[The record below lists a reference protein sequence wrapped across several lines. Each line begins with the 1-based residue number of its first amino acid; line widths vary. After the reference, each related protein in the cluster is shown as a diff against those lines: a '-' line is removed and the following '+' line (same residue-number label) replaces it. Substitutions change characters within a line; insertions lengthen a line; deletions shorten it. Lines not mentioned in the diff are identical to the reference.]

1 MYKFA
6 ATTLDQKLT
15 SDLQDYSTFLM
26 AAEKSLKQ
34 CHNDCLMNRN
44 HMALAEAE
52 KTLVIITRLK
62 DWLENEISRTV

>member
-1 MYKFA
+1 
-6 ATTLDQKLT
+6 
-15 SDLQDYSTFLM
+15 M

>member
-6 ATTLDQKLT
+6 ATTLDDKLT

-52 KTLVIITRLK
+52 KTLVIVNRLA

>member
-1 MYKFA
+1 
-6 ATTLDQKLT
+6 
-15 SDLQDYSTFLM
+15 M

-52 KTLVIITRLK
+52 KTLVIVNRLA

>member
-1 MYKFA
+1 MPQFTS
-6 ATTLDQKLT
+6 TTLDEKLT
-15 SDLQDYSTFLM
+15 SELQDYSTFLM

-34 CHNDCLMNRN
+34 CHNDCLMNRQ

-52 KTLVIITRLK
+52 KTLVIVNRLA